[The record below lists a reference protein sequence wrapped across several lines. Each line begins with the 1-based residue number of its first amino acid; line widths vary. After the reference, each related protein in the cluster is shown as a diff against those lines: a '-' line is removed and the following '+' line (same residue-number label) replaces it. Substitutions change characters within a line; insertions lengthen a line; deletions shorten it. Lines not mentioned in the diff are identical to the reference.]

1 MKNPSSQG
9 WFLILLGHSVTRA
22 LALLLGLRGGPFG
35 FRASS
40 WGRHFDIL
48 TASASDLIR
57 FLERDAE
64 ALPHARGVFG
74 ELQCHLP
81 DIN

>member
-1 MKNPSSQG
+1 MA
-9 WFLILLGHSVTRA
+9 LLGHSVTRA
-22 LALLLGLRGGPFG
+22 LAFLLGLRGGPFG

-48 TASASDLIR
+48 TASVSDLIR
-57 FLERDAE
+57 FLERDAD
-64 ALPHARGVFG
+64 ALPHVHGVFG
-74 ELQCHLP
+74 ELQSHLP